1 MVTGARLSRTA
12 RREQLVVLG
21 HELIADSSFDA
32 VSVDDVASAAGI
44 SRGLLF
50 HYFPTKRD
58 FQVAVAERAG
68 DELLAATAT
77 DATATPLEQLRAG
90 VEQLIDHV
98 APRRDAYISL
108 VRGAASGEPEL
119 RAVGDRTRA
128 VLADRVV
135 EGLGLREVPPE
146 VEIVVRGWV
155 VSTEEVIV
163 SWLVDRDLDRA
174 RLVDVIVDTL
184 LLPIAS
190 RLDPAEVER
199 LGRSAAD

>member
-1 MVTGARLSRTA
+1 MTGARLSRTA